1 MISYH
6 HTALYLTVTLRKL
19 KTMDTKIIPSMVLC
33 HVERKIRPIT
43 TGIHMTSSEFKLKI
57 YCIYPPGPG
66 SSKDGYV

>member
-6 HTALYLTVTLRKL
+6 HTALYLTVTIWRL

-33 HVERKIRPIT
+33 HVERKIRPN

-57 YCIYPPGPG
+57 YCIYPPVPG